1 MKRNGRLFRLAS
13 KRNGQIKSTR
23 NLIIKRET
31 KEEKKM
37 KSYVDSQR
45 TEKGKN
51 ARPPICQTGTEAD
64 FFHARFHYPRGQIE
78 SSNREAEI
86 GLFLSSPR

>member
-1 MKRNGRLFRLAS
+1 
-13 KRNGQIKSTR
+13 
-23 NLIIKRET
+23 
-31 KEEKKM
+31 M

-78 SSNREAEI
+78 SSNR
-86 GLFLSSPR
+86 GNWTFSFLS